1 VLVKLRG
8 TAGGLN
14 LLLEPMDTAESVSAM
29 LSSRAALLSEHVELE
44 LGGSVSGEVL
54 ETVLQHIAQA
64 GGRVAT
70 IRPPR
75 SENTQ
80 ASSRTE
86 VVPRTMR
93 AGTRLEKPGNVI
105 VLGDINPGAELIA
118 GGDVIVSGVIRGLVH
133 AGSHGRED
141 AIVYAQRIAASQIR
155 IAHAVAR
162 APEGSSLD
170 SLRAAP
176 TGDGAEVAR
185 LEAGQMV
192 LEPFTGL

>member
-1 VLVKLRG
+1 VKLRG

-14 LLLEPMDTAESVSAM
+14 LLLEPLDTPDGVISM
-29 LSSRAALLSEHVELE
+29 LSSRAALLAESVELE
-44 LGGSVSGEVL
+44 LAGAVSGAVL
-54 ETVLQHIAQA
+54 ETVLAQIATA
-64 GGRVAT
+64 GGRVSS

-75 SENTQ
+75 SENLQ
-80 ASSRTE
+80 NSSRTE

-133 AGSHGRED
+133 AGSNGRED

-155 IAHAVAR
+155 IAHAMAR

-170 SLRAAP
+170 SMRAAP

-185 LEAGQMV
+185 LESGQIV

>member
-1 VLVKLRG
+1 VKLRG

-14 LLLEPMDTAESVSAM
+14 LLLEPMDTPDGVTAM
-29 LSSRAALLSEHVELE
+29 LSSRAALLAESVELE
-44 LGGSVSGEVL
+44 LGGAVSGAVL
-54 ETVLQHIAQA
+54 ETVLAQIAQA

-75 SENTQ
+75 PENN
-80 ASSRTE
+80 ANSSRTE

-93 AGTRLEKPGNVI
+93 AGTRLEKPGNII

-133 AGSHGRED
+133 AGSNGRED

-155 IAHAVAR
+155 IAHAMAR

-170 SLRAAP
+170 SMRAAP
-176 TGDGAEVAR
+176 SGDGAEVAR
-185 LEAGQMV
+185 LEAGQIV